1 MLEILDVAI
10 GDARTPVLPTFT
22 AMLPD
27 DAPAFAAAEG
37 ERGPML
43 ASLVAAGRLVPDR
56 GRVLLDGSADP
67 DAIRR
72 AVALVDTPVVAEPPA
87 VLPVASIVREELRFA
102 GSPSRR
108 RDVEALLDGLDL
120 LPWLRRPVGDLAP
133 DDRLR
138 LLLDLAVRRPGVRA
152 LVLTAP
158 ERHGGRAESWTA
170 LAHAYA
176 ERGIPVL
183 VLGGSAA
190 VEALPA
196 DAGADPAGAAR

>member
-1 MLEILDVAI
+1 
-10 GDARTPVLPTFT
+10 
-22 AMLPD
+22 
-27 DAPAFAAAEG
+27 
-37 ERGPML
+37 ML
-43 ASLVAAGRLVPDR
+43 ASLIAAGRLVPDR

-67 DAIRR
+67 AAIRR

-87 VLPVASIVREELRFA
+87 AMPVGSIVREELRFA
-102 GSPSRR
+102 GAPPAAGTRR
-108 RDVEALLDGLDL
+108 RCSTASTSCRGRGA
-120 LPWLRRPVGDLAP
+120 PSATCRPTTASGCCSISP
-133 DDRLR
+133 R
-138 LLLDLAVRRPGVRA
+138 RRPGVRA

-176 ERGIPVL
+176 ERGMPVL

-196 DAGADPAGAAR
+196 DAGAEPAGAAR